1 MTITEETIETK
12 FVNAYEA
19 DKPCFVVKNL
29 LTGGGFSGVSN
40 KWFREDRSPTSPPTT
55 HVDPT
60 FVSDG
65 TATQADLSTLPIRYT
80 YDNRAA
86 LYSSPDDGVG
96 GMDNFFALYG
106 SRWYTLAGSSYAEH
120 KQDFYADA
128 VVIKANAMGKT
139 DLGMSGGL
147 PAGTLGVQ
155 LFMSEASNF
164 SASRNN
170 DPSNLSP
177 YGLMNATV
185 YADESGSNPHPS
197 RTGESRTIAQVIPD
211 EATNHRYK
219 INGDAFF
226 RLRLFCKGGTDH
238 FTTVPRIGEV
248 FVGER
253 IQMSRN
259 PNQPYATELSYMNN
273 SIDFESGRGD
283 IVRYVRSKGRRR
295 FELEFTPTGDDSY
308 GIDDL
313 EQIKLLVKK
322 TNQFTEPFV
331 YIPKPYT
338 EPNNAYFV
346 YAEDASFDMEA
357 VGPFERSVRLSLVE
371 IPPFVGYELGI

>member
-40 KWFREDRSPTSPPTT
+40 KWYREDRTSAGSYT
-55 HVDPT
+55 DPT
-60 FVSDG
+60 FASAG
-65 TATQADLSTLPIRYT
+65 TATLADLSTLPIRYT

-86 LYSSPDDGVG
+86 LYSSPDDGSG
-96 GMDNFFALYG
+96 GMDNFWALYAA
-106 SRWYTLAGSSYAEH
+106 RWYSLAGSSVAEH
-120 KQDFYADA
+120 TQDFYADT
-128 VVIKANAMGKT
+128 VVVKASAMGKT
-139 DLGMSGGL
+139 NAGMSGGL
-147 PAGTLGVQ
+147 PLGQIDVD
-155 LFMSEASNF
+155 LVI
-164 SASRNN
+164 SAATDFATTYS
-170 DPSNLSP
+170 
-177 YGLMNATV
+177 LMNKAV
-185 YADESGSNPHPS
+185 YSDESGSNPHPS
-197 RTGESRTIAQVIPD
+197 RTGESRTITQVIPD

-219 INGDAFF
+219 INGDAYF
-226 RLRLFCKGGTDH
+226 RLHIHCKSGSD
-238 FTTVPRIGEV
+238 FWTTVPRIGEV

-322 TNQFTEPFV
+322 TNQFTEPFI

-371 IPPFVGYELGI
+371 MPPFVGYELGI